1 MAQRALLIAG
11 PTASGKTALAIARSA
26 DQNALIINTDSMQV
40 YDVLN
45 VISARPNPQELAAAP
60 HRLYGHVDPATRY
73 STGAWLRDVE
83 AVIQSEGDKVE
94 TLIFVGGTG
103 LYFDALINGFAEV
116 PEVPKEVI
124 QEVEALIQPLN
135 ADERAELLRD
145 KDPKMAL
152 RLQSPDP
159 QRVARA
165 ISVIEATNKS
175 LADWQDAEQSPSLI
189 KDFAIEKIV
198 LNPERELLRERIAKR
213 FHLMMDG
220 TAIEEVEAI
229 NALDLDPTLPAMR
242 AIGVPE
248 ISAYLR
254 GEIDKQ
260 TAIEKSIIATQQYAK
275 RQRTWFRGRM
285 NDWQWID
292 PLA

>member
-11 PTASGKTALAIARSA
+11 PTASGKTAMAIARSA
-26 DQNALIINTDSMQV
+26 GQRALIINTDSMQV

-45 VISARPNPQELAAAP
+45 VISARPNREELAAAP
-60 HRLYGHVDPATRY
+60 HRLYGHVDPSRRY

-83 AVIQSEGDKVE
+83 AVIQSEGAEADM
-94 TLIFVGGTG
+94 LIFVGGTG

-116 PEVPKEVI
+116 PEVPQEVI
-124 QEVEALIQPLN
+124 QEVEAMIQPLD
-135 ADERAELLRD
+135 ADQRAKLLAE
-145 KDPKMAL
+145 KDPKMVS

-165 ISVIEATNKS
+165 ISVMEATNKS
-175 LADWQDAEQSPSLI
+175 LADWQDAPQSPSII
-189 KDFAIEKIV
+189 KDMQIEKIV
-198 LNPERELLRERIAKR
+198 LNPERDVLRDRIAQR
-213 FHLMMDG
+213 FHLMMDQG
-220 TAIEEVEAI
+220 AIEEVEAI
-229 NALDLDPTLPAMR
+229 NALNLDPSLPAMR

-248 ISAYLR
+248 ISAYLK
-254 GEIDKQ
+254 GEITKQ
-260 TAIEKSIIATQQYAK
+260 DATEKAIIATHQYAK

-285 NDWQWID
+285 KDWQWVD